1 MRMLF
6 VCTTS
11 DTARDFLVPIA
22 EYERERGHEVEI
34 ACSFEDFPDAPC
46 RVKELRETGFV
57 VHEIPFARDIEP
69 INDFKAFLALTKL
82 ISKQG
87 YDLVHTH
94 TSKASF
100 IARFASKVA
109 QCPITI
115 YTAHDFFFRAYD
127 RGWKRQFFIW
137 LEQISAPLCD
147 RMLFVSEAVRQEAVR
162 YALKPENELI
172 LVGNGIETTRF
183 SQFATNTTK
192 VRAKYGIQPDEL
204 LVGNI
209 GRLVDN
215 KGIDTFLQAAAIVL
229 QQLPNVRFIVGGD
242 GPLRGE
248 LEELARSLG
257 ISDSVQFIGFLPD
270 AEDVMKFMSC
280 LDVFVL
286 PTRREGLGLVFLEA
300 MSLQRPV
307 VGSRISPVTEVVKD
321 GETGILAPVDN
332 PEAFAQAI
340 LTLLKNPDLRQQMGA
355 AGPIHVEGEFILQQV
370 FERID
375 TVYRNMVYS
384 LGLFDRKSWNS
395 QIEYWTEQKWQQVKQ
410 GYLQER
416 KHRNINLLCKR
427 LLDVAVASVGILLIL
442 PVLLLIAVAVKL
454 SSPGGALFCQERLG
468 EQGKTFTI
476 YKFRTM
482 VDGAIYQGA
491 GVNTF
496 KGDPR
501 ITSVGKFLREYHLD
515 ELPQLFN
522 VLQGD
527 MSLVGPRPLL
537 PEELPTYTNRQKRRL
552 LVKPG
557 ITAWEAVN
565 GGLDN
570 SLEQR
575 LELDVW
581 YVNHFSF
588 WLDLVILLRTIPVVL
603 RKEGV
608 YEQDEQMEAIRNS

>member
-22 EYERERGHEVEI
+22 EYERERGHEVEL
-34 ACSFEDFPDAPC
+34 ACSFEDFPDAPS
-46 RVKELRETGFV
+46 RVKELRETGFI
-57 VHEIPFARDIEP
+57 VHEIPFARE
-69 INDFKAFLALTKL
+69 INPAPDLKAFLTLTKL
-82 ISKQG
+82 IRNEE
-87 YDLVHTH
+87 YDLVHCH

-100 IARFASKVA
+100 IARFAAKVA
-109 QCPITI
+109 RCPIII

-127 RGWKRQFFIW
+127 RSLKRQFFIW
-137 LEQISAPLCD
+137 LEQISAPWCD
-147 RMLFVSEAVRQEAVR
+147 RMLFVSEAVRQEAIR
-162 YALKPENELI
+162 YRLKPENELV
-172 LVGNGIETTRF
+172 LVGNGIDTAKF
-183 SQFATNTTK
+183 SQFATDPAK
-192 VRAKYGIQPDEL
+192 VRAEYGIYPDEL

-215 KGIDTFLQAAAIVL
+215 KGIDTFLRATAIVL
-229 QQLPNVRFIVGGD
+229 QQLPDVRFIIGGD

-270 AEDVMKFMSC
+270 AEDVMKFMSS

-300 MSLQRPV
+300 MSLQCPV

-321 GETGILAPVDN
+321 GETGILATVDR
-332 PEAFAQAI
+332 PEAFAEAI
-340 LTLLKNPDLRQQMGA
+340 ETLLKNPELRKKMGA
-355 AGPIHVEGEFILQQV
+355 AGPAHVEREFGLQQV

-375 TVYRNMVYS
+375 SVYQKMAYS
-384 LGLFDRKSWNS
+384 PGIFDNKTWDS
-395 QIEYWTEQKWQQVKQ
+395 QIEPWTAKKWQEVKQ
-410 GYLQER
+410 SYLQEH
-416 KHRNINLLCKR
+416 KYTSIHLLFKR
-427 LLDVAVASVGILLIL
+427 MLDVAIASVGILVLFPL
-442 PVLLLIAVAVKL
+442 LLLIAVVVKL
-454 SSPGGALFCQERLG
+454 SSSGPVLFCQERLG
-468 EQGKTFTI
+468 KKEKTFTI

-496 KGDPR
+496 QGDPR
-501 ITSVGKFLREYHLD
+501 ITLVGKFLREYHLD

-537 PEELPTYTNRQKRRL
+537 PEDLPTYTNRQKLRL

-570 SLEQR
+570 SLEER

-588 WLDLVILLRTIPVVL
+588 WLDLAILLRTIPVVL
-603 RKEGV
+603 RREGL
-608 YEQDEQMEAIRNS
+608 YEKQETQAKP